1 MSDLAKAQLYLG
13 KGPELWGIAENG
25 KIKWARCQGAVTLP
39 WPRAHSILKWIGGD
53 ISMLRRAVEMSRRN
67 PDNPLLFRALRI
79 FGNVLQ
85 LAENREDENSNS
97 RSGHH

>member
-1 MSDLAKAQLYLG
+1 M
-13 KGPELWGIAENG
+13 AENG

-67 PDNPLLFRALRI
+67 PDNPLFFRALRI
-79 FGNVLQ
+79 FCNVLQ
-85 LAENREDENSNS
+85 LAENREDETSK
-97 RSGHH
+97 